1 MAITLNG
8 TTNTISGLAVGG
20 LPDGIVDE
28 DMLAATA
35 VSPLKRKGAGTVLQV
50 VEASANTST
59 YSTSTSY
66 VETVITGAITP
77 LKSDSVILVDV
88 SVPIWPPQNS
98 YMHIQLRS
106 SGGNTNNDI
115 GTWGNNYMNEGYG
128 CFNVWLPYRHT
139 SHSTTSAITYKVFC
153 RKQSGSGSN
162 WYCPNNN
169 TGNSTVSWAIRMTE
183 VLA

>member
-1 MAITLNG
+1 MALTLNG
-8 TTNTISGLAVGG
+8 SNNTIAGVAVGG

-50 VEASANTST
+50 VEATGNTAT
-59 YSTSTSY
+59 YSTAQTY
-66 VETVITGAITP
+66 TETVITGAITP
-77 LKSDSVILVDV
+77 LKSDSVILVDIAA
-88 SVPIWPPQNS
+88 PIWPAADEYCQV
-98 YMHIQLRS
+98 QLRS

-115 GTWGNNYMNEGYG
+115 GTWGDNYTKTSDES
-128 CFNVWLPYRHT
+128 FNIWLPYRHT

-153 RKQSGSGSN
+153 KKQGADGSS
-162 WYCPNNN
+162 WYFPNNN
-169 TGNSTVSWAIRMTE
+169 TGNSTISWTIRMTE